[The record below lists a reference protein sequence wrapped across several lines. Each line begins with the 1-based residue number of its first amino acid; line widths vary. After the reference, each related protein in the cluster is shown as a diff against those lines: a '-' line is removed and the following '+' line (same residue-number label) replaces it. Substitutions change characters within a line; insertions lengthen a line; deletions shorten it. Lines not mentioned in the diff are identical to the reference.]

1 MDEIKKGDHLF
12 FIGNDEDS
20 AIAYVTYKDKDDST
34 IIVDH
39 TFVSD
44 ELRGQGVAG
53 KLYRTIIDFARE
65 ENKKIIP
72 ECSYIKSKM
81 EHDKENQDLLAQ

>member
-1 MDEIKKGDHLF
+1 MQDIKKGDHQF
-12 FIGNDEDS
+12 FIGDDEAS
-20 AIAYVTYKDKDDST
+20 AIAKVTYKDKDEST

-39 TFVSD
+39 TFVSE

-53 KLYRTIIDFARE
+53 KLYTAITDYARK

-72 ECSYIKSKM
+72 ECSYIKSKI
-81 EHDKENQDLLAQ
+81 ENTKSDHDLLAK